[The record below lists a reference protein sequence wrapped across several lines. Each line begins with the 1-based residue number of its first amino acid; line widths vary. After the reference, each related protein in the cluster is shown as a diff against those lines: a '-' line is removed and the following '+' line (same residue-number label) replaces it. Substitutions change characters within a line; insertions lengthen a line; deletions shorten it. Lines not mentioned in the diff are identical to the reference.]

1 MTSPTRSLAELL
13 GEKAS
18 TAEASRSLP
27 RHRWYSVKESFSPAL
42 VEAAIEH
49 ENCGPGDLIL
59 DPFCGGGTV
68 PLAAALRG
76 ISALGIEVN
85 PFLAFVSKAKLSR
98 LRSSELS
105 KRVPGVVARVKEGAH
120 SALVGYS
127 TFTKA
132 RNYERGLFNR
142 AVLTAFEGGWRA
154 TDSLPVQVR
163 SLMRLA
169 LIGSAMDQC
178 NAVRDGKAL
187 RYRPSLFDANFDADS
202 FAREF
207 EVRVNQ
213 IADDLA
219 VNIPARSRPAIWSGD
234 SRRRLSVLGRRRFK
248 LCVTSPPYL
257 NSFDYSDV
265 YRPELFLGKFVRSTG
280 ELRQLRLQTIRSH
293 VQASWKKPRS
303 ADFGSR
309 FEACWREI
317 NDRTE
322 ILWDRR
328 IPLMVQ
334 AYFEDMRLVLR
345 ELRRFAAPGASV
357 WMVVSTSAY
366 GGVEVPVDLILADIG
381 TQVGWYV
388 REVYLVRHLRSSGQH
403 WKSRGGSGS
412 ESRRLPPLR
421 ESLVVFDDRPR
432 P

>member
-1 MTSPTRSLAELL
+1 M
-13 GEKAS
+13 
-18 TAEASRSLP
+18 
-27 RHRWYSVKESFSPAL
+27 
-42 VEAAIEH
+42 
-49 ENCGPGDLIL
+49 
-59 DPFCGGGTV
+59 
-68 PLAAALRG
+68 
-76 ISALGIEVN
+76 SALGIEVN

-98 LRSSELS
+98 LRGSELR
-105 KRVPGVVARVKEGAH
+105 KHVPGVVAGASEGAH

-132 RNYERGLFNR
+132 RKYERGLFNR
-142 AVLTAFEGGWRA
+142 AVLTAFEGGWRV
-154 TDSLPVQVR
+154 TDSLPAQVR

-187 RYRPSLFDANFDADS
+187 RYRPTLFKANFDADS
-202 FAREF
+202 FARAF

-213 IADDLA
+213 IAEDLA
-219 VNIPARSRPAIWSGD
+219 IDIPATSRPAIWTGD
-234 SRRRLSVLGRRRFK
+234 SRRKLSALGHRRFK

-265 YRPELFLGKFVRSTG
+265 YRPELFLGKFVGSTA

-293 VQASWKKPRS
+293 VQASWEKPSS
-303 ADFGSR
+303 ADFGTR
-309 FEACWREI
+309 FEVCWREI

-322 ILWDRR
+322 TLWDRR

-334 AYFEDMRLVLR
+334 AYFEDMRLVLQQ
-345 ELRRFAAPGASV
+345 LRRFAAPGASV
-357 WMVVSTSAY
+357 WLVVSTSAY

-381 TQVGWYV
+381 SQVGWHLRGVYV
-388 REVYLVRHLRSSGQH
+388 VRHLRSSGQY
-403 WKSRGGSGS
+403 WKSRGDRGS

-421 ESLVVFDDRPR
+421 ESVVAFDDRPR